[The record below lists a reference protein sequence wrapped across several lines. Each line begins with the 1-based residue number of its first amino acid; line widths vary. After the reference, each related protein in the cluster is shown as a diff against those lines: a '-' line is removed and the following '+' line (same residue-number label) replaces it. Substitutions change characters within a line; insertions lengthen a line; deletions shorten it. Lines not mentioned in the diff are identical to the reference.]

1 MKKGGIVNKKGGIVS
16 KEGEIRA
23 ETRIMWSAGEDVRAR
38 RESGCG
44 RWFNV
49 GVVVRERSVGC
60 GLVWVLRYLGLI
72 ECGCC
77 VKESE
82 GVWEINGIMWVLWK
96 GYVGKGLVWILLN
109 G

>member
-49 GVVVRERSVGC
+49 GVVGTERRLSV
-60 GLVWVLRYLGLI
+60 V
-72 ECGCC
+72 
-77 VKESE
+77 
-82 GVWEINGIMWVLWK
+82 GV
-96 GYVGKGLVWILLN
+96 VGKGKGVWTVD
-109 G
+109 

>member
-23 ETRIMWSAGEDVRAR
+23 ETRIMWSAREDVRAR

-49 GVVVRERSVGC
+49 GDVGTERRFSVVGVVGRERECRQWISVDVWVPGC
-60 GLVWVLRYLGLI
+60 GGWF
-72 ECGCC
+72 
-77 VKESE
+77 
-82 GVWEINGIMWVLWK
+82 N
-96 GYVGKGLVWILLN
+96 
-109 G
+109 